1 MTKTEN
7 KSLYTPKE
15 EKLIEHL
22 LTLEFTDKVQ
32 RILKALQ
39 QRQVN
44 REVRI
49 IENRPNKND
58 IANGYTQKEFPWLA
72 KFNY

>member
-15 EKLIEHL
+15 EKLIEYL

>member
-15 EKLIEHL
+15 EKLIDHL
-22 LTLEFTDKVQ
+22 LTLELTPKVQ
-32 RILKALQ
+32 RILKAIQ
-39 QRQVN
+39 N
-44 REVRI
+44 RHCKREIRI
-49 IENRPNKND
+49 IENKPNKND
-58 IANGYTQKEFPWLA
+58 IANGFTQKEFPWLA